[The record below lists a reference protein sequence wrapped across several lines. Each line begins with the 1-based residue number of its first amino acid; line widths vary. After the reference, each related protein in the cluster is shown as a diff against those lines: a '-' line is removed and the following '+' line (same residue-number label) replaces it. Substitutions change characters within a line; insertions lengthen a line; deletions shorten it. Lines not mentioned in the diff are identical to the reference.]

1 MAVNDLTMNQ
11 IATIANEV
19 CAQATGKRPLA
30 SVSSADFVTLGQTT
44 LKCGYDVTLNAIS
57 QVMTRTVFSI
67 RPYSRK
73 FKGMQVT
80 NTRFGNA
87 MRKLNISDSSFQ
99 NDDRYTLVDGASV
112 DQMVVKKA
120 NVLQTNFYGANVVE
134 FQSPTIFKDQ
144 LDQAFTSADELGR
157 FWTMLAQNTS
167 DQIEQMHE
175 ALARSLVSSVIA
187 GKVAQ
192 NVDVIHLISEYNSE
206 IGASPALTK
215 QDIMKPANF
224 KPFMQW
230 AYARI
235 ASVSALMTERSL
247 KFHTNVTDKEIMR
260 HTPYARQRV
269 YTYAPKRY
277 QMEAMV
283 LADAYHDNYLQL
295 ADTESVNFWQSI
307 NTPDTIV
314 QDVAYLK
321 ADGTIFV
328 PSDGAEPT
336 TVGDVFAVIM
346 DEETAMYDVV
356 NAWSAPTPFNAKGG
370 YSNIWWHFTD
380 RYLRDD
386 TENAV
391 VFLMD

>member
-1 MAVNDLTMNQ
+1 MAVNELNLNQ

-19 CAQATGKRPLA
+19 CAQATGKSPLA
-30 SVSSADFVTLGQTT
+30 SVSAKDFITLGQMT
-44 LKCGYDVTLNAIS
+44 LKTGYDNTLNAIS
-57 QVMTRTVFSI
+57 QVMTRTIFSI
-67 RPYSRK
+67 RPYERK

-99 NDDRYTLVDGASV
+99 NDDRVTLVDGQSV

-120 NVLQTNFYGANVVE
+120 NILQTNFYGANVVE
-134 FQSPTIFKDQ
+134 FQSPSIYRDQ
-144 LDQAFTSADELGR
+144 LDTAFSNPEELGR
-157 FWTMLAQNTS
+157 FWSMVAQNTS

-175 ALARSLVSSVIA
+175 NLARSLVASVIA

-192 NVDVIHLISEYNSE
+192 GVDVIHLITEYNAE
-206 IGASPALTK
+206 IGASPVLTK

-224 KPFMQW
+224 KSFMQW

-247 KFHTNVTDKEIMR
+247 KFHTNVTDKEVMR

-283 LADAYHDNYLQL
+283 LADAYHDNYLKL

-307 NTPDTIV
+307 ETPDTII
-314 QDVAYLK
+314 QDVAYLQ
-321 ADGTIFV
+321 ADGTIYV
-328 PSDGAEPT
+328 PTDGADPT
-336 TVGDVFAVIM
+336 EVGDVFAVIM
-346 DEETAMYDVV
+346 DEDTAMYDVV
-356 NAWSAPTPFNAKGG
+356 NAWSAPTPFNARGG

>member
-19 CAQATGKRPLA
+19 CAQATGKKPLA

-57 QVMTRTVFSI
+57 QVLSRTIFSI

-87 MRKLNISDSSFQ
+87 MRKLNISDSDFE
-99 NDDRYTLVDGASV
+99 NDSRYTLVNGQSV
-112 DQMVVKKA
+112 DQMRVKKP
-120 NVLQTNFYGANVVE
+120 NVLQTNFYGANVVQ
-134 FQSPTIFKDQ
+134 FQSPTIFRDQ
-144 LDQAFTSADELGR
+144 LDQAFSNPEELGR
-157 FWTMLAQNTS
+157 FWTMQTQNTS

-175 ALARSLVSSVIA
+175 SLARSLVASVIA

-192 NVDVIHLISEYNSE
+192 GVDVIHLLTEYNAETGLS
-206 IGASPALTK
+206 LTK
-215 QDIMKPANF
+215 QTVMQPANF
-224 KPFMQW
+224 SPFMKW
-230 AYARI
+230 AYARV
-235 ASVSALMTERSL
+235 AEVSALLTERSL
-247 KFHTNVTDKEIMR
+247 KFHTNIVDKEIMR
-260 HTPYARQRV
+260 HTPYENQRI
-269 YTYAPKRY
+269 YTYAPKRF

-283 LADAYHDNYLQL
+283 LADTYHDNYLRY
-295 ADTESVNFWQSI
+295 ADTETVNFWQSI
-307 NTPDTIV
+307 ENRDTII
-314 QDVAYLK
+314 QDVAYLQT
-321 ADGTIFV
+321 DGTIYV
-328 PSDGAEPT
+328 PTDGAEPT
-336 TVGDVFAVIM
+336 QIGDVFSVIM
-346 DEETAMYDVV
+346 DEECAMYDVV
-356 NAWSAPTPFNAKGG
+356 NQWSAPTPFNAEGG